1 MKEIKVSLGGI
12 TAANI
17 QQLKMINVNT
27 LPVRYSDKFYKDI
40 LLDQETKIL
49 KFAFFNGFA
58 VGMLLRI
65 N

>member
-58 VGMLLRI
+58 VGMLFHI